1 MIDFSPW
8 FSHWFSPWFSHCFS
22 HGTTPNGLT
31 ISVPFA
37 PIEPSNQAMGR

>member
-1 MIDFSPW
+1 MIDFSPG
-8 FSHWFSPWFSHCFS
+8 FSHCFPPWFSHCP
-22 HGTTPNGLT
+22 TPNGRN